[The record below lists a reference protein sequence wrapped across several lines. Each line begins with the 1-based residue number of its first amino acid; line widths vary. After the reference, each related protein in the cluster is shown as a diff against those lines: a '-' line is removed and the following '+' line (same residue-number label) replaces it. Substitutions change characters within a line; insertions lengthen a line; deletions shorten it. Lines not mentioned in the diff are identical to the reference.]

1 MLYDQI
7 QETLA
12 YLRARTDAQP
22 HVALILGTGLGGVAD
37 ELTEITAFDYAN
49 LPHFPRSTVES
60 HRGQLLF
67 GKLAGVPVV
76 CMAGRFHYYE
86 GYTMQQVTFP
96 VRVMRALGAERLI
109 ISNAAGGTNPDYRA
123 GDLVFIRD
131 HINLQPENPL
141 RGANDER
148 LGPRFPDMLR
158 AYDRAWNQTALEVA
172 AANGIRAHEG
182 VYLGLQGPNLET
194 PAEYEYIHRI
204 GGDVVGMSTVP
215 EVLVGVHAGF
225 KIFVVS
231 VVTNQ
236 CIPLEQLTPTTIP
249 EVIAVARAA
258 EPKMALVVKHLLH
271 EKS

>member
-7 QETLA
+7 QETTA
-12 YLRARTDAQP
+12 YLRARTDHP
-22 HVALILGTGLGGVAD
+22 VRVALVLGTGLSGLAD
-37 ELTEITAFDYAN
+37 ELTDTVAFDYAE
-49 LPHFPRSTVES
+49 LPHFPRATVES

-67 GKLAGVPVV
+67 GRLAGVPVV
-76 CMAGRFHYYE
+76 CMAGRFHYSE

-96 VRVMRALGAERLI
+96 IRVLRALGADRLV
-109 ISNAAGGTNPDYRA
+109 ISNAAGGTHPDYRA

-158 AYDRAWNQTALEVA
+158 VYDRAWNQLALTVA

-194 PAEYEYIHRI
+194 PAEYQFIHRI

-215 EVLVGVHAGF
+215 EVIVGVHAGF
-225 KIFVVS
+225 NIFVVS

-236 CIPLEQLTPTTIP
+236 CIPVEQLTPTTIP
-249 EVIAVARAA
+249 EVIAVAREA
-258 EPKMALVVKHLLH
+258 EPKLALIVKELLATL
-271 EKS
+271 